1 MESLEILI
9 LSNYSKV
16 KRIPK
21 FGENMERVLE
31 LCLDGTAITQLPT
44 SIRNLTS
51 LTSLGL
57 RGCKNLMSLP
67 STFFN
72 MKTLE
77 NVNLSGCLKL
87 CKLLENLGTVESVEN
102 VNVSGTATRLML
114 DSNAPFQTLKK
125 LVFGGFKARSPGPM
139 SLLSPS
145 LSSLCLL
152 SRQSL
157 VMLVAYSF

>member
-1 MESLEILI
+1 M
-9 LSNYSKV
+9 
-16 KRIPK
+16 
-21 FGENMERVLE
+21 
-31 LCLDGTAITQLPT
+31 
-44 SIRNLTS
+44 
-51 LTSLGL
+51 GL
-57 RGCKNLMSLP
+57 RDCENLMSLP

-77 NVNLSGCLKL
+77 NVNLSGCSKL

-102 VNVSGTATRLML
+102 VDVSGTATRLMPY
-114 DSNAPFQTLKK
+114 SNAPFKTLKK

-139 SLLSPS
+139 SLLSPY
-145 LSSLCLL
+145 LSGLCLL

>member
-1 MESLEILI
+1 
-9 LSNYSKV
+9 
-16 KRIPK
+16 
-21 FGENMERVLE
+21 
-31 LCLDGTAITQLPT
+31 
-44 SIRNLTS
+44 
-51 LTSLGL
+51 
-57 RGCKNLMSLP
+57 MSLP

-102 VNVSGTATRLML
+102 IDVSETAIRLMPY
-114 DSNAPFQTLKK
+114 SNAPFQMLKK

-145 LSSLCLL
+145 LSGLCSLTNLDLSYCNLKAIPSDVGCLFFL
-152 SRQSL
+152 KKL
-157 VMLVAYSF
+157 NF